1 MGKSLQTKQIA
12 NEVLWIVVGCLL
24 YSLSVVWFIDP
35 AQIIPGSVTGIAV
48 VTKALFGIPIG
59 VLNLVVN
66 IPLVLIGV
74 FYLGILILAGGKLLP
89 TCFLAMLL
97 SILLGMG
104 LPCTGVYIVMATI
117 VAPALVRL
125 NVPIVAAHLFCFY
138 FGIMASITPPVA
150 IAAYAGAGIA
160 QCNPAKAGWIS
171 FRIAIPSLMIPY
183 VFVYNSSI
191 LLVTGMGV
199 METVTTLVSAT
210 CGIVLMCI
218 AFERYAS
225 QYCDKLA
232 AWKAV
237 CVGVGGFMMIV
248 PGILTD
254 ILGIAIAAV
263 MIVPTVLVN
272 RRKELA
278 SE

>member
-1 MGKSLQTKQIA
+1 
-12 NEVLWIVVGCLL
+12 
-24 YSLSVVWFIDP
+24 
-35 AQIIPGSVTGIAV
+35 
-48 VTKALFGIPIG
+48 
-59 VLNLVVN
+59 
-66 IPLVLIGV
+66 
-74 FYLGILILAGGKLLP
+74 
-89 TCFLAMLL
+89 
-97 SILLGMG
+97 
-104 LPCTGVYIVMATI
+104 
-117 VAPALVRL
+117 
-125 NVPIVAAHLFCFY
+125 
-138 FGIMASITPPVA
+138 
-150 IAAYAGAGIA
+150 
-160 QCNPAKAGWIS
+160 
-171 FRIAIPSLMIPY
+171 
-183 VFVYNSSI
+183 
-191 LLVTGMGV
+191 
-199 METVTTLVSAT
+199 
-210 CGIVLMCI
+210 MCI